1 MSFRFGQR
9 RSPGRRLIRLLPIL
23 IAVLWLAGCMVASSS
38 REIKVDEA
46 VQHRVAA
53 GMEYLQLGKPVE
65 ARQHLSR
72 AIELDDGSAAAH
84 NAMALLYKYEGDQQ
98 REEFHYRKALRADKS
113 YAPARNN
120 YGILLYL
127 RGDYRGAAREF
138 ERVANDSTYSGR
150 GPAFENLGRSY
161 LALGQKTK
169 AMEAFNRA
177 LRLVPDPRASLLEL
191 AAIHLDDGNLR
202 LADRYYQQYAAGA
215 NPQTAAAL
223 WLGIRLAA
231 ASGDHDRQAGYEL
244 TLRQMYP
251 NSAEFRAWR
260 DWREGTGSAG

>member
-9 RSPGRRLIRLLPIL
+9 RSPGRRLIRLLL
-23 IAVLWLAGCMVASSS
+23 MSTAALALAGCMVASGG

-72 AIELDDGSAAAH
+72 AIMLDDHSAAAH

-98 REEFHYRKALRADKS
+98 REEFHYRKALRADKG

-161 LALGQKTK
+161 LALGQKAK
-169 AMEAFNRA
+169 AMERSTAPCGWCPT
-177 LRLVPDPRASLLEL
+177 LVPACWSWRRFTWTTETCGWLIAIISSTRRRPIRKRRRHSGSGFALLPP
-191 AAIHLDDGNLR
+191 AA
-202 LADRYYQQYAAGA
+202 
-215 NPQTAAAL
+215 T
-223 WLGIRLAA
+223 
-231 ASGDHDRQAGYEL
+231 
-244 TLRQMYP
+244 M
-251 NSAEFRAWR
+251 
-260 DWREGTGSAG
+260 TGRPATS